1 MTWMRER
8 DALIAQTLAFVQSVA
23 GTSEDAGAALPRLA
37 PKQPQT
43 AAASV
48 DLGPVVMARRAEPP
62 QVLPKDLPRTPPVS
76 RPIVSSEFRSEIG
89 ARIASFR
96 AHQERFRRERE
107 DYFNATLGKARAAIN
122 DVSSSKEL

>member
-23 GTSEDAGAALPRLA
+23 GTNEDAGAPLRPLT

-43 AAASV
+43 AAVSV
-48 DLGPVVMARRAEPP
+48 DLGPVVTTRTAEP
-62 QVLPKDLPRTPPVS
+62 PKDLPATPPVS
-76 RPIVSSEFRSEIG
+76 QPIASGDIRSEIG

-122 DVSSSKEL
+122 DIPPLLPRK

>member
-23 GTSEDAGAALPRLA
+23 GTKEDAGAPLPRLA
-37 PKQPQT
+37 P
-43 AAASV
+43 AAASF
-48 DLGPVVMARRAEPP
+48 DLGPVVTTRTAAP
-62 QVLPKDLPRTPPVS
+62 PKDLPATPPVS
-76 RPIVSSEFRSEIG
+76 RPIVSSDVRSEIG

-122 DVSSSKEL
+122 DIPPPVPRK

>member
-23 GTSEDAGAALPRLA
+23 GTKEDAGAPLFSLTPR
-37 PKQPQT
+37 QPQT
-43 AAASV
+43 ATASV
-48 DLGPVVMARRAEPP
+48 DLGPVVTRTAEPP
-62 QVLPKDLPRTPPVS
+62 QYLPRTPPVS
-76 RPIVSSEFRSEIG
+76 RPIVSSDVRSEIG

-122 DVSSSKEL
+122 DVPLLPRK